1 MNASSSMVEGLRFA
15 VAAVIIRRNTCV
27 SLLAP
32 KPLFLRGHAQM
43 TSAPRGGE
51 GVAQNLTITDT
62 GEGGGSLILTSYL
75 KPL

>member
-1 MNASSSMVEGLRFA
+1 
-15 VAAVIIRRNTCV
+15 
-27 SLLAP
+27 
-32 KPLFLRGHAQM
+32 M

-51 GVAQNLTITDT
+51 GVAQNLTKTDM